1 MKTRILI
8 LVVCISLV
16 AAAALAHGGEEHVIG
31 KVSKVAPDSIT
42 VKTTANKMVTVGV
55 VPATIFTMGKMAMKI
70 GDLKVGDRVV
80 IHAKEPKE
88 GTLVA
93 DTVEFAATPASSRNP
108 DRKAESGTEARG
120 EKVTGSDCGRVLV
133 SGFAGC

>member
-8 LVVCISLV
+8 LVACISMI
-16 AAAALAHGGEEHVIG
+16 AGAALAHGGEEHVIG
-31 KVSKVAPDSIT
+31 TVSKVTPDSIT

-55 VPATIFTMGKMAMKI
+55 VPATKFTMGKMAMKI
-70 GDLKVGDRVV
+70 DGLKVGDRVV

-93 DTVEFAATPASSRNP
+93 DTVDFSTPKAAPGATGHAATAKTP
-108 DRKAESGTEARG
+108 E
-120 EKVTGSDCGRVLV
+120 
-133 SGFAGC
+133 